1 MLIREWLAEDN
12 QGVTELEQ
20 ECFLFPWNY
29 EMVKETQSQSSFLGF
44 VAEDNGQLIGYVGA
58 IFCFNQAD
66 IALVAVKPELR
77 RQGIAQM
84 LINRLIEGLL
94 IKNVDELFLEVRV
107 SNTPARALYKKM
119 GFEEVGIRKKYYED
133 TEDAIVM
140 LKEI

>member
-20 ECFLFPWNY
+20 ECFLFSWNY